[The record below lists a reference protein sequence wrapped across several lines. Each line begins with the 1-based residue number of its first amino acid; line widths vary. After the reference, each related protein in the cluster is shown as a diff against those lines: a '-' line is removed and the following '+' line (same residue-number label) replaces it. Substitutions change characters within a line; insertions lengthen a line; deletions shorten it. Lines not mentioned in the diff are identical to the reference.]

1 MLFQAIGGVVVGIP
15 TKTVT
20 NETASKAHR
29 FFIEDLLFVPAY
41 LF

>member
-1 MLFQAIGGVVVGIP
+1 MGGVVVGIP
-15 TKTVT
+15 MKTVT
-20 NETASKAHR
+20 NETTSKAHR

>member
-1 MLFQAIGGVVVGIP
+1 MLFQAMGGVVVGIP
-15 TKTVT
+15 MKTVT

-29 FFIEDLLFVPAY
+29 FLIEDLLFVPAY